1 MPAKIAAQ
9 PPLVATTGSPPVVH
23 ASAASIREAEKLV
36 KLAGFNPGKVDGRSS
51 AALVKALSEYQAA
64 VGLPVTGAVDA
75 ATLKRLRA
83 TRDSIREHH
92 KKNQDAFVTVG
103 MKDQD
108 ILKYEKQ
115 LRALGYDAGKVD
127 GVYDKQTA
135 AAVKA
140 FKADQPELKNRA
152 GYLGRPGQRSLAREV
167 KALQHA
173 PERRR
178 LAPTKAQ
185 TRLDAR
191 TAKALQ
197 AGPLAEGDKGAAV
210 KNIQK
215 HLKAAG
221 YDPQHLGG
229 TFDER
234 TAAAV
239 KAFQRHSGLEPT
251 GEVNAKTWKQLK
263 KSFILSKKPAAPMQ
277 ALCERSGAVKA
288 SEKLLKK
295 MGYKVGKV
303 DGLFDRRT
311 ERAVL
316 AFEKKHHLERDGK
329 IGTGELAKMKKVA
342 KGSGFPNK
350 VLDIARR
357 WLGFREGAGNRNP
370 FSSYFGRGPE
380 PWCAD
385 FVSYCYTKAGKKLN
399 QPWTPAL
406 LQTLKN
412 NGTWNRT
419 HPKPG
424 DIVMFDWSPGS
435 GDTSDHTGLVE
446 KVFRK
451 NGQLYVQTIE
461 GNSGDR
467 VQRNVWRVGDP
478 RVSFGTIR

>member
-1 MPAKIAAQ
+1 MTKIATQSQ
-9 PPLVATTGSPPVVH
+9 PLAVTASPQL
-23 ASAASIREAEKLV
+23 AAPSPAVIREAEKLL
-36 KLAGFNPGKVDGRSS
+36 KRAGFSPGTVDGKSS
-51 AALVKALSEYQAA
+51 PAFVKALMEYQAA
-64 VGLPVTGAVDA
+64 VGLPATGTVDA
-75 ATLKRLRA
+75 RTLKRLRA
-83 TRDSIREHH
+83 TGHSIQAHH
-92 KKNQDAFVTVG
+92 KKHQDGFVTVG
-103 MKDQD
+103 MKGKD
-108 ILKYEKQ
+108 ILTYEKR
-115 LRALGYDAGKVD
+115 LRTLGYDAGKLD
-127 GVYDKQTA
+127 GVFDKQLQ
-135 AAVKA
+135 AAVEK
-140 FKADQPELKNRA
+140 FKRDQPELKDKH
-152 GYLGRPGQRSLAREV
+152 GYLGAPGQRVLAKEV

-178 LAPTKAQ
+178 LAPTRAQ
-185 TRLDAR
+185 NRLDAR

-197 AGPLAEGDKGAAV
+197 SGPLAEGARGAAV

-221 YDPQHLGG
+221 FDPQHQNGV
-229 TFDER
+229 FDER
-234 TAAAV
+234 TAGAV
-239 KAFQRHSGLEPT
+239 MAFQRRSNLPAT
-251 GEVNAKTWKQLK
+251 GEVDAATWRQLK
-263 KSFILSKKPAAPMQ
+263 KSFILSKKPAAPAQ
-277 ALCERSGAVKA
+277 AEGERSRAVLA

-329 IGTGELAKMKKVA
+329 IGTNQLEKMKKVA
-342 KGSGFPNK
+342 RGAGFPNR
-350 VLDIARR
+350 VLDIARK
-357 WLGFREGAGNRNP
+357 WLGFHEGAGNKNP
-370 FSSYFGRGPE
+370 FSPYFNRGPE

-399 QPWTPAL
+399 EPWTPAL
-406 LQTLKN
+406 LQKLKN

-435 GDTSDHTGLVE
+435 GDSADHTGLVE
-446 KVFRK
+446 KVYRK
-451 NGQLYVQTIE
+451 NGKLYVQTIE

-467 VQRNVWRVGDP
+467 VRRNVYAVGDP